1 MTRRLIPTAVA
12 AALVAAALAAP
23 AALARPDASASVAKP
38 AVTTGYRHAI
48 AGHGGSRFA
57 ARPVLDRP
65 SSPGGA
71 AVAPVASRPVTVSV
85 TRPDR
90 GIDWTTI
97 AIGIAGS
104 LLAVGLLAGIAG
116 RTRRTHRPHIA
127 A

>member
-12 AALVAAALAAP
+12 AALAAAALAAP
-23 AALARPDASASVAKP
+23 AALARPEAPASVARPAGP
-38 AVTTGYRHAI
+38 AVTTGSRHAI
-48 AGHGGSRFA
+48 AVPGTRHFA

-65 SSPGGA
+65 SSPGG
-71 AVAPVASRPVTVSV
+71 APVASRPVTVSV

-90 GIDWTTI
+90 GIDWATI

-104 LLAVGLLAGIAG
+104 LVAVGLLAAIAA

>member
-12 AALVAAALAAP
+12 AALAAAALAAP
-23 AALARPDASASVAKP
+23 AALARPDASASAAKP
-38 AVTTGYRHAI
+38 AATVVTTGYRHAI
-48 AGHGGSRFA
+48 AGHGTSGFA

-71 AVAPVASRPVTVSV
+71 PVASRPVTVSL

-90 GIDWTTI
+90 GIDWATI
-97 AIGIAGS
+97 AIGVAGS

-116 RTRRTHRPHIA
+116 RARRTHRPHIA